1 MIFQKKSVFA
11 KCTIY
16 IYVQMCSKRYG
27 DLKFGAK
34 FVQFLSSKK
43 YKSVQLVQI
52 CSGKKEVMLHIM
64 VYNFVAYMQ

>member
-1 MIFQKKSVFA
+1 MTFQKSSVFA

-34 FVQFLSSKK
+34 FVQFFSKK
-43 YKSVQLVQI
+43 YRSVQLVQI